1 MILLR
6 EVIFYTTG
14 CPKCKILKKK
24 LDEKDV
30 VYAVNDSVDEMLRL
44 GITQVPMLS
53 IDGQLKNFKESI
65 EWVNNY
71 KGEIE

>member
-24 LDEKDV
+24 LDEKNIA
-30 VYAVNDSVDEMLRL
+30 YAINDSVAEMLKL
-44 GITQVPMLS
+44 GITQVPVLS
-53 IDGQLKNFKESI
+53 IDGQLKNFKESV
-65 EWVNNY
+65 EWVNNQ
-71 KGEIE
+71 KGGI